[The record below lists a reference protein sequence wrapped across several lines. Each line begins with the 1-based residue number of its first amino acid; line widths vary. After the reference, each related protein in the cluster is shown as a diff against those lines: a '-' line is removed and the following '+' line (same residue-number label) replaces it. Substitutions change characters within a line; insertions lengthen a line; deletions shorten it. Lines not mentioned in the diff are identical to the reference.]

1 VRAVSAFAAAVTLV
15 GMVAVACDEGPS
27 APSTTGY
34 RFGGASVQNLM
45 DEAEG
50 AIREYGLGFACLHA
64 ESAAKEW
71 KVEDLVGL
79 AGLSGIVTNP
89 AVRAAR
95 QTEEGNVL
103 ISIYQQGYQGGV
115 VSTMP
120 SAMRMVMSDGTVC
133 YGPALSLRPL

>member
-1 VRAVSAFAAAVTLV
+1 MRVVSAFAAAVTLV
-15 GMVAVACDEGPS
+15 GMAAVACDEGPS
-27 APSTTGY
+27 APPTTGY
-34 RFGGASVQNLM
+34 RLGGTSVQKLM
-45 DEAEG
+45 DEAEA

-71 KVEDLVGL
+71 KLEDLVEL

-95 QTEEGNVL
+95 LIEEGNAL
-103 ISIYQQGYQGGV
+103 ISIYQLDYRGGL

-120 SAMRMVMSDGTVC
+120 SAMRMVVSDGTVC
-133 YGPALSLRPL
+133 YGPALSLGRL